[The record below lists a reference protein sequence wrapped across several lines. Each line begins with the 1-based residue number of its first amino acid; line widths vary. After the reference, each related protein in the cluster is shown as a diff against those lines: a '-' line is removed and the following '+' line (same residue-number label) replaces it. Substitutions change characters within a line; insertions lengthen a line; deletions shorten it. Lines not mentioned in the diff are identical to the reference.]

1 MKSFITKKDKSS
13 RSSCQIPASAAGEG
27 KTKSGFTLVEVTLVL
42 GIAGLMM
49 IGLIGGTFTAIAR
62 QRYNDSV
69 YDFADFLERAYS
81 EAASPKTVGSGNS
94 DEIIL
99 GKVLVFGYDYG
110 NADAD
115 RSVYTATL
123 IGNNDSLNSLDP
135 NATFME
141 ELVDEDT
148 AARLYC
154 GSSSASG
161 EEIQSSVQYYTPLWQ
176 DELKQA
182 TDTPKYDDGS
192 YTAEYDKEFKGTI
205 IIARTPSSAVVHTVY
220 APNKTYNLRD
230 DCTPTNHNVNTPFQK
245 DLEEQR
251 IWGGVYH
258 INKPVGFCIKSDNS
272 AVTREIRLAADGR
285 NNSAIWVRNTDAS
298 EDGDPNRCQR

>member
-1 MKSFITKKDKSS
+1 MKSFITKKTKSS
-13 RSSCQIPASAAGEG
+13 RSLYQISTLVTGDN
-27 KTKSGFTLVEVTLVL
+27 KTKSGFTLVEVMLVL

-81 EAASPKTVGSGNS
+81 EAASPKTVGNGNS
-94 DEIIL
+94 GEIIL
-99 GKVLVFGYDYG
+99 GKVLVFGHEYTGD
-110 NADAD
+110 ADAT

-123 IGNNDSLNSLDP
+123 IGDNKSLSSLDP

-154 GSSSASG
+154 GSSSGG

-182 TDTPKYDDGS
+182 TDTPDYGAYRAQYDDP
-192 YTAEYDKEFKGTI
+192 FKGTI
-205 IIARTPSSAVVHTVY
+205 IIARMPSSAVVHTVY
-220 APNKTYNLRD
+220 TPGKTYNLRD
-230 DCTPTNHNVNTPFQK
+230 NCTPTNHSVNTAFQS
-245 DLEEQR
+245 DLEKQADGEV
-251 IWGGVYH
+251 IYH
-258 INKPVGFCIKSDNS
+258 INQPVGICIKSDNS

-285 NNSAIWVRNTDAS
+285 NSSAIWVRNTDAS
-298 EDGDPNRCQR
+298 EDGDPNRCQL